1 MLGSVLHM
9 ANEKLVSSLNSQLA
23 NWNVLFTKLHNY
35 HWYVTGPEF
44 FTLHTKFEEY
54 YTEAATYI
62 DSIAERILTIEGKPL
77 ATLKEYLAASSIEEA
92 TSKEEAKE
100 MVAILAADFEKVIA
114 QSNETIALAEEAGD
128 ESTADMFIGIKTSL
142 EQHVWM
148 LKAYLG

>member
-1 MLGSVLHM
+1 M
-9 ANEKLVSSLNSQLA
+9 ANEKLISSLNSQLA

-44 FTLHTKFEEY
+44 FTLHAKFEEY

-92 TSKEEAKE
+92 SSKEAAKE
-100 MVAILAADFEKVIA
+100 MVSVLAADFEKVIA
-114 QSNETIALAEEAGD
+114 ESNETIALAEEAGD

>member
-1 MLGSVLHM
+1 MG
-9 ANEKLVSSLNSQLA
+9 NENLVRSLNSQLA
-23 NWNVLFTKLHNY
+23 NWNILFTKLHNY

-77 ATLKEYLAASSIEEA
+77 ATLKEYLEASSIEEA
-92 TSKEEAKE
+92 SSKEDAKE

-114 QSNETIALAEEAGD
+114 LSNETIALAEEAGD

>member
-1 MLGSVLHM
+1 MT
-9 ANEKLVSSLNSQLA
+9 NENLIKSLNSHLA
-23 NWNVLFTKLHNY
+23 DWSVLFTKLHNY
-35 HWYVTGPEF
+35 HWYVKGPEF
-44 FTLHTKFEEY
+44 FTLHVKFEEY

-62 DSIAERILTIEGKPL
+62 DTIAERILTIEGKPI
-77 ATLKEYLAASSIEEA
+77 ATLKEFLEVSTIEEA
-92 TSKEEAKE
+92 SSKEASKE

-114 QSNETIALAEEAGD
+114 KSNETIELAEADRD

>member
-1 MLGSVLHM
+1 M
-9 ANEKLVSSLNSQLA
+9 ANEKLVNSLNSQLA

-44 FTLHTKFEEY
+44 FTLHVKFEEY

-62 DSIAERILTIEGKPL
+62 DSIAERILTVGGKPL
-77 ATLKEYLAASSIEEA
+77 ATLKQYLETASIEEA
-92 TSKEEAKE
+92 TSKEDSKE
-100 MVAILAADFEKVIA
+100 MVANLASDFEKVIA
-114 QSNETIALAEEAGD
+114 ECNETIELAEADGD

>member
-1 MLGSVLHM
+1 M
-9 ANEKLVSSLNSQLA
+9 ANEKLVNSLNSQLA

-44 FTLHTKFEEY
+44 FTLHVKFEEY

-77 ATLKEYLAASSIEEA
+77 ATLKQYLEASSIEEA
-92 TSKEEAKE
+92 SGSENAKE

-114 QSNETIALAEEAGD
+114 ESNETIELAEAASD

>member
-1 MLGSVLHM
+1 MG
-9 ANEKLVSSLNSQLA
+9 NEKLVRSLNSQLA
-23 NWNVLFTKLHNY
+23 DWNILFTKLHNY

-77 ATLKEYLAASSIEEA
+77 ATLKEYLEVSSIEEA
-92 TSKEEAKE
+92 SSKEEAKE

-114 QSNETIALAEEAGD
+114 ASNETIALAEEAGD

>member
-1 MLGSVLHM
+1 M

-23 NWNVLFTKLHNY
+23 NWNILFTKLHNY

-44 FTLHTKFEEY
+44 FTLHAKFEEY

-62 DSIAERILTIEGKPL
+62 DSIAERILTINGKPL

-92 TSKEEAKE
+92 TNKEDAKE

-114 QSNETIALAEEAGD
+114 ECNETIALAEEASD

>member
-1 MLGSVLHM
+1 M
-9 ANEKLVSSLNSQLA
+9 ANEKLVNSLNSQLA

-44 FTLHTKFEEY
+44 FTLHAKFEEY

-77 ATLKEYLAASSIEEA
+77 ATLKEYLEASSIEEA
-92 TSKEEAKE
+92 SSNEGAKE
-100 MVAILAADFEKVIA
+100 MVSVLAADFEKVIA
-114 QSNETIALAEEAGD
+114 ESNETIELAEAAGD

>member
-1 MLGSVLHM
+1 MG
-9 ANEKLVSSLNSQLA
+9 NEKLVSSLNNQLA
-23 NWNVLFTKLHNY
+23 DWNILFTKLHNY

-77 ATLKEYLAASSIEEA
+77 ATLKEYLEVSSIEEA
-92 TSKEEAKE
+92 SSKEDAKE

-114 QSNETIALAEEAGD
+114 ASNETIALAEEAGD

>member
-1 MLGSVLHM
+1 MS
-9 ANEKLVSSLNSQLA
+9 NENLIKSLNSHLA
-23 NWNVLFTKLHNY
+23 DWSVLFTKLHNY
-35 HWYVTGPEF
+35 HWYVKGPEF
-44 FTLHTKFEEY
+44 FTLHVKFEEY

-62 DSIAERILTIEGKPL
+62 DTIAERILTIEGKPI
-77 ATLKEYLAASSIEEA
+77 ATLKEFLEVSTIEEA
-92 TSKEEAKE
+92 SSKEASKE

-114 QSNETIALAEEAGD
+114 KSNETIELAEADRD

>member
-1 MLGSVLHM
+1 M

>member
-1 MLGSVLHM
+1 MTK
-9 ANEKLVSSLNSQLA
+9 ANLVSSLNSQLA
-23 NWNVLFTKLHNY
+23 NWNILFTKLHNY

-77 ATLKEYLAASSIEEA
+77 ATLKEYLEASSIEEA
-92 TSKEEAKE
+92 SSKEDAKE

-114 QSNETIALAEEAGD
+114 LSNETIALAEEAGD

>member
-1 MLGSVLHM
+1 MT
-9 ANEKLVSSLNSQLA
+9 NEKLISSLNSQLA

-114 QSNETIALAEEAGD
+114 ESNDTIALAEEAGD

>member
-1 MLGSVLHM
+1 MG
-9 ANEKLVSSLNSQLA
+9 NEKLVRSLNNQLA
-23 NWNVLFTKLHNY
+23 DWNILFTKLHNY

-77 ATLKEYLAASSIEEA
+77 ATLKEYLEVSSIEEA
-92 TSKEEAKE
+92 SSKEEAKE

-114 QSNETIALAEEAGD
+114 ASNETIALAEEAGD

>member
-1 MLGSVLHM
+1 MS
-9 ANEKLVSSLNSQLA
+9 NEKLVSSLNSQLA

-44 FTLHTKFEEY
+44 FTLHAKFEEY

-77 ATLKEYLAASSIEEA
+77 ATLKQYLEASSIEEA
-92 TSKEEAKE
+92 TTKEDAKE
-100 MVAILAADFEKVIA
+100 MVAVLAADFQKVIA
-114 QSNETIALAEEAGD
+114 ESNETIGLAEEAGD

>member
-1 MLGSVLHM
+1 MG
-9 ANEKLVSSLNSQLA
+9 NENLVRSLNSQLA
-23 NWNVLFTKLHNY
+23 NWNILFTKLHNY

-77 ATLKEYLAASSIEEA
+77 ATLKEYLEASSIEEA
-92 TSKEEAKE
+92 SSKEDAKE

>member
-1 MLGSVLHM
+1 ME
-9 ANEKLVSSLNSQLA
+9 NTKLVSSLNTQLA

-62 DSIAERILTIEGKPL
+62 DTIAERILTIEGKPL

-92 TSKEEAKE
+92 SSKEDAKE
-100 MVAILAADFEKVIA
+100 MVAILAADFTKIIA
-114 QSNETIALAEEAGD
+114 ESNETIALAEEAGD

>member
-1 MLGSVLHM
+1 MG
-9 ANEKLVSSLNSQLA
+9 NEKLVRSLNNQLA
-23 NWNVLFTKLHNY
+23 DWNILFTKLHNY

-77 ATLKEYLAASSIEEA
+77 ATLKEYLEVSSIEEA
-92 TSKEEAKE
+92 SSKEEAKE

-114 QSNETIALAEEAGD
+114 ASNETISLAEEAGD